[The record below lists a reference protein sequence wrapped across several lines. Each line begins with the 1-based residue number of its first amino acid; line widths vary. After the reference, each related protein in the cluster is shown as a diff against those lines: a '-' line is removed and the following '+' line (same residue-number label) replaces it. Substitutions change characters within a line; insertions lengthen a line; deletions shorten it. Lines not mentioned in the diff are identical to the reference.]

1 MGTLA
6 TIKTKPNIYNS
17 YFLCLTRWLIQIN
30 QNLHSQFRI
39 ALKHRIQGFSANR
52 IEDARCMD
60 IGSTGYEQTVWLII

>member
-30 QNLHSQFRI
+30 KNLHSQFRI
-39 ALKHRIQGFSANR
+39 ALN
-52 IEDARCMD
+52 
-60 IGSTGYEQTVWLII
+60 IGSKDSVQIGLKMQDAWILEVQDMNKLFG